1 MKKILRASLDRIEND
16 IAVFIT
22 DDGEML
28 NFKKDDIPFAKEGG
42 VYDLELDGS
51 ALVRAEFLKDE
62 TDARLTRAETRLRR
76 LFKNK

>member
-22 DDGEML
+22 DDGETL